1 LIRNQLCKVVH
12 ELLLEQSTSIS
23 EPISLH
29 LIPAAYF
36 QKQINVPPQHETSVK
51 SNSDCWSLV
60 CLRNLRGCNLEFKFV
75 RHDGISSIKRHFEY
89 SSDSFQIVL
98 DTTYLNRLERFSNL
112 KNLEETYHISQVSLK
127 LNRSLPKLPWFLP
140 SIHVICLYPNFL
152 EAMRH
157 LNKKYIKI
165 FQPADLRG
173 GGLLKYCYLKVHSFR
188 NDPKQKKD
196 LNKLLAIMV
205 VTFLFTTSGRHQ
217 QWTRLVKYMATHFP
231 IPIHNVAQAA
241 NRYRDR
247 LTFLQLLNDIVR
259 RLNKPETFPFLEVIT
274 GISERI
280 GIGVD
285 FC

>member
-1 LIRNQLCKVVH
+1 
-12 ELLLEQSTSIS
+12 
-23 EPISLH
+23 
-29 LIPAAYF
+29 
-36 QKQINVPPQHETSVK
+36 
-51 SNSDCWSLV
+51 
-60 CLRNLRGCNLEFKFV
+60 
-75 RHDGISSIKRHFEY
+75 
-89 SSDSFQIVL
+89 
-98 DTTYLNRLERFSNL
+98 
-112 KNLEETYHISQVSLK
+112 
-127 LNRSLPKLPWFLP
+127 
-140 SIHVICLYPNFL
+140 
-152 EAMRH
+152 
-157 LNKKYIKI
+157 
-165 FQPADLRG
+165 
-173 GGLLKYCYLKVHSFR
+173 
-188 NDPKQKKD
+188 
-196 LNKLLAIMV
+196 MV